1 MFFLRLIMAELLFR
15 KFIYTILEK
24 LIPTEKCH
32 HHRNQESNERG
43 DKKTTK
49 LCFQIFNTT
58 EGCQFLAGKI
68 RGYYNVVIIDVDF
81 NKFIEKQDAHI

>member
-1 MFFLRLIMAELLFR
+1 MAELLFR

-32 HHRNQESNERG
+32 HHRNQKSNERG

-49 LCFQIFNTT
+49 KFFVFN
-58 EGCQFLAGKI
+58 FLIQPKGVSFWQAKF
-68 RGYYNVVIIDVDF
+68 VD
-81 NKFIEKQDAHI
+81 ITML